1 MVNARDIAITPSLI
15 AAVGPIKRLV
25 AEKAHDANGLRRLPA
40 ERGTKGVILL
50 PHWCRLSLRA
60 KRVSAPGAEQ
70 RARGGVMDVRMTRGP
85 TRWGARTLV
94 VGLTI
99 SMVAIAIAIAVAE
112 FTLTPPTAQTKAAL
126 DRSAAD
132 NAAQPKTAAK
142 TAEAQPPAT
151 EPQQPQF
158 IYSPWTKICT
168 KVQEANAQQVCL
180 HDELEKSAEAAREK
194 LESQHSSP
202 R

>member
-1 MVNARDIAITPSLI
+1 
-15 AAVGPIKRLV
+15 
-25 AEKAHDANGLRRLPA
+25 
-40 ERGTKGVILL
+40 
-50 PHWCRLSLRA
+50 
-60 KRVSAPGAEQ
+60 
-70 RARGGVMDVRMTRGP
+70 
-85 TRWGARTLV
+85 
-94 VGLTI
+94 
-99 SMVAIAIAIAVAE
+99 MVAIAIAIAVAE

-132 NAAQPKTAAK
+132 NAAQPKAAAK
-142 TAEAQPPAT
+142 KAEAQPPAT